1 MGNFLLRRKY
11 RLLLYLMVIIL
22 SLAVGYSR
30 NILPNASVNKGL
42 ITIGYINWQEDV
54 AVSYLWQEILTSQ
67 GYTVKLIS
75 LDTAPI
81 YVGLSKG
88 NLDLFLDAWLP
99 LTQKVYW
106 DTYQGQL
113 DDYGS
118 WYTGEAKIGLV
129 VPDYVPISSI
139 QELQRHKAEFNGQII
154 GIDAGAGIMKAA
166 DKAVADYNL
175 DYKLIQGSEAAMM
188 AALDKAYREKKP
200 VVITG
205 WSPHWMFA
213 KYKLKYLADPK
224 LDFGKS
230 EGLHMLA
237 NKNFTTDKPA
247 VGAMLKNF
255 KLNDQQIGSL
265 EDLIKSGMPP
275 QEAARKWIGD
285 NRALVEN
292 WQHS

>member
-30 NILPNASVNKGL
+30 NTLPNASVNKGL